1 MGVDPEHGQVVAA
14 AFAEIGNRRKID
26 VAVPAQRHDGPRGVL
41 NVRNGSRTEMPCVFR
56 RSGYVGIAAF
66 ELRSQVCQLRTM
78 LRPEHWRARAF
89 GFWDREQGGTLG
101 RVGPTSYGRTSPM
114 VEQKIRFDDG
124 AAYEQMMGIWSRFAG
139 EVFLDW
145 LAPPSGLR
153 WIDIGCGTGAFT
165 ELLVE
170 RCAPVEV
177 QGIDPSEGQLA
188 FARTRLALRAAELRQ
203 GDAMALPFHADRF
216 DAAVMALVL
225 VFVPEPAKGIA
236 EMVRVV
242 RPGGTV
248 ATYMWD
254 MLGGGFPLDPI
265 LVEMRAMG
273 LTPPRPPQ
281 MEASQMEMLHH
292 LWTGAG
298 ITTVETREITVRRT
312 FADFD
317 DFWMTNL
324 KSPSIGATITT
335 MAPGDV
341 ERLKSRV
348 RARLAGDADGRIT
361 YSARAHAIRGHVPT

>member
-1 MGVDPEHGQVVAA
+1 
-14 AFAEIGNRRKID
+14 
-26 VAVPAQRHDGPRGVL
+26 
-41 NVRNGSRTEMPCVFR
+41 
-56 RSGYVGIAAF
+56 
-66 ELRSQVCQLRTM
+66 
-78 LRPEHWRARAF
+78 
-89 GFWDREQGGTLG
+89 
-101 RVGPTSYGRTSPM
+101 M

-139 EVFLDW
+139 EIFLDW

-153 WIDIGCGTGAFT
+153 WIDVGCGNGAFT

-188 FARTRLALRAAELRQ
+188 FARTRSASRVAEFRQ
-203 GDAMALPFHADRF
+203 GDAMALPFPADRF

-225 VFVPEPAKGIA
+225 VFVPDPAKGIA

-273 LTPPRPPQ
+273 LTPPRPPRMDASR
-281 MEASQMEMLHH
+281 MEALRD

-298 ITTVETREITVRRT
+298 LEAVETREITVQRT
-312 FADFD
+312 FTDFD
-317 DFWMTNL
+317 DFWMTKL
-324 KSPSIGATITT
+324 KSPSVGPTLSPRWHPET
-335 MAPGDV
+335 
-341 ERLKSRV
+341 SRHS
-348 RARLAGDADGRIT
+348 RAGC
-361 YSARAHAIRGHVPT
+361 ARAYPQTPKEGSPTAHARMR